1 MRIKYLL
8 ATLIV
13 GVVAAASLGVAV
25 ALTVGE
31 AGGTVVTG
39 PTRDPGRGTAGDPA
53 AEAGGRTTGGTSR
66 RTGADGAGGNDQG
79 EPEKLSQPDLI
90 AKVTPSVV
98 HLAGSSGGGSGVVVD
113 DDRGLVLTNAHVTAG
128 QQGMRARVGD
138 DPASESAVRLV
149 AAAPCDDLAVV
160 QLVSRP
166 ADLRAI
172 KLGDS
177 SRLRRGDH
185 VTVLG
190 YPASFEQTG
199 SVLDQ
204 QVVAND
210 GSVSAVNVVAAP
222 DPGLPRY
229 VSTIQHQAPVNHG
242 NSGGPLVDD
251 QGRLVGINSLGNDE
265 AQGQFYSISVNRV
278 RQLLPDLL
286 AGRSQAN
293 LGWELYPRSEV
304 NLPEVFAADPDL
316 AGQGGAA
323 FGQQVTERLDQEGV
337 DGLYVWD
344 TEAGSPAKAGNLV
357 HGDLVTS
364 IDGAPVRTVQ
374 DVCDLVLSKRPGESV
389 VVEGVYLNSAAD
401 AAEVLTPW
409 ETEVAVG

>member
-25 ALTVGE
+25 ALTIRE
-31 AGGTVVTG
+31 AGGAVVTG
-39 PTRDPGRGTAGDPA
+39 PTRDAGRGTAGDPA
-53 AEAGGRTTGGTSR
+53 PEAGGRTTGGTSR
-66 RTGADGAGGNDQG
+66 RTGGDGAGGNDQG

-98 HLAGSSGGGSGVVVD
+98 HLAGSSGSGSGVVVD

-138 DPASESAVRLV
+138 DPASESAARLV
-149 AAAPCDDLAVV
+149 AAAPSDDLAVV
-160 QLVSRP
+160 QLVNKP
-166 ADLRAI
+166 A
-172 KLGDS
+172 
-177 SRLRRGDH
+177 
-185 VTVLG
+185 
-190 YPASFEQTG
+190 
-199 SVLDQ
+199 
-204 QVVAND
+204 
-210 GSVSAVNVVAAP
+210 
-222 DPGLPRY
+222 
-229 VSTIQHQAPVNHG
+229 
-242 NSGGPLVDD
+242 
-251 QGRLVGINSLGNDE
+251 
-265 AQGQFYSISVNRV
+265 
-278 RQLLPDLL
+278 DLL

-293 LGWELYPRSEV
+293 LGWELYPRSQV
-304 NLPEVFAADPDL
+304 DLPEVFAADPDL

-344 TEAGSPAKAGNLV
+344 TEAGSPAEAGNLG

-389 VVEGVYLNSAAD
+389 VVGGVYLNSAAD
-401 AAEVLTPW
+401 AAEVLTTW